1 MESIIN
7 KSNYD
12 IKNFDTK
19 NDFNR
24 LEDFLRSQY
33 FENKNMTSW
42 LPERLHDVIY
52 RMDTQLVDNGKEKS
66 SDYFFLW
73 EENDEIIGCILTDT
87 DTVHIFIKNEFEE
100 LYEDMVKYAEENCKP
115 LFEVAKDGS
124 IDFCVI
130 LHDSFQ
136 NRIEILKK
144 LGYEKQAGE
153 DYDNYVYPQK
163 IDVSIELPDG
173 YRLVYGNEYANEV
186 NKWSACNM
194 GFHPELESPDYKN
207 GMNAYESRKKSSMY
221 IDSFESLVIDEN
233 CNDENNVCSYSF
245 VYVDKKTKTAFIE
258 PVSTREKYR
267 HKGIGTAM
275 MHGIMIKCK
284 ELGIEKCYVN
294 SYDWR
299 RKFYNAAGFITEDSI
314 SFWIKKIKD

>member
-1 MESIIN
+1 
-7 KSNYD
+7 
-12 IKNFDTK
+12 
-19 NDFNR
+19 
-24 LEDFLRSQY
+24 
-33 FENKNMTSW
+33 
-42 LPERLHDVIY
+42 
-52 RMDTQLVDNGKEKS
+52 
-66 SDYFFLW
+66 
-73 EENDEIIGCILTDT
+73 
-87 DTVHIFIKNEFEE
+87 
-100 LYEDMVKYAEENCKP
+100 MVKYAEENCKP

-221 IDSFESLVIDEN
+221 KDSFESLVIDEN

-299 RKFYNAAGFITEDSI
+299 RKFYNAAGFITEDTI
-314 SFWIKKIKD
+314 GFYHKKIVCR